1 MRNPSPYEP
10 WQALQRMQTDL
21 DRLLG
26 FKREESNG
34 DLSNVVTSRWTPA
47 VDIKEEDTKF
57 VITAD
62 IPGVDP
68 TDIDVTME
76 NGILTIK
83 GERKFED
90 QKESEGY
97 RRVERMHGTFYRRF
111 SLPDHAD
118 ASKISAKSSHGVL
131 EVTVPKVEKVQPRRI
146 EVK

>member
-1 MRNPSPYEP
+1 MPMTPYQP
-10 WQALQRMQTDL
+10 WNILNELNREMGS
-21 DRLLG
+21 LL
-26 FKREESNG
+26 NG
-34 DLSNVVTSRWTPA
+34 PRAGTEDGSSVATSAWTPA

-97 RRVERMHGTFYRRF
+97 RRVERMHGPFYRRF

>member
-1 MRNPSPYEP
+1 MRNLSPYEP
-10 WQALQRMQTDL
+10 WKALQRVQSDL

-26 FKREESNG
+26 LGREEGNG

-47 VDIKEEDTKF
+47 VDIKEEDKQF

-68 TDIDVTME
+68 KDIDVTME
-76 NGILTIK
+76 NGTLTIK

-111 SLPDHAD
+111 SLPDYAD
-118 ASKISAKSSHGVL
+118 PSKISAKSTHGVL
-131 EVTVPKVEKVQPRRI
+131 QVVVPKTEKVQPRRI